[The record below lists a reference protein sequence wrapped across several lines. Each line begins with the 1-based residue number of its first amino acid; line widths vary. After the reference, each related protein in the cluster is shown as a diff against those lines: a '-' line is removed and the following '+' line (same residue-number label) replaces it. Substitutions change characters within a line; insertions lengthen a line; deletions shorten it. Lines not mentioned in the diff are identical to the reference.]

1 MVHSFHAYLRI
12 PVSILSHRRSKIFYF
27 FVLYC
32 CKKTFLSSL
41 VCITIIKMINMLFV
55 FVLHTQIHI
64 YISQSSTFPVS
75 RTYLVDR
82 PKSPRALCW
91 VQAIHRWDPIWVA
104 CKNKVN
110 IFIFIYSII
119 IETNWLHSPVL
130 FLGISMHIF
139 SHARL
144 EPSGPKYCWNEL
156 ITLSTKY
163 RDLTSLSQL
172 AFTVYFLDLYNV
184 HHTCQLFFSS
194 NYAWELYVISLKT
207 KRLQELG
214 ENIPALQSSS

>member
-1 MVHSFHAYLRI
+1 MQWYTALMLIWEYRSAFYPTGEAKKFISLFYIAVKK
-12 PVSILSHRRSKIFYF
+12 LSWVRNRQP
-27 FVLYC
+27 
-32 CKKTFLSSL
+32 FLF
-41 VCITIIKMINMLFV
+41 NMLFV

-139 SHARL
+139 SLARL

-214 ENIPALQSSS
+214 ENIPAE